1 MNRISFIDSLKNG
14 MHYNYYVGTWVK
26 LPQFS
31 KLKPIRTGK
40 VSHVSLGEF
49 DEFDNAFGIVFS
61 GEINIRKENIYTF
74 YLRSNDGSR
83 LFIDNKEV
91 INFDGLHGSSFKSG
105 RINLSK
111 GRHPIKLEYFQAG
124 GGKGLELHFESSEI
138 EKQLIPS
145 DMLFIK

>member
-1 MNRISFIDSLKNG
+1 MS
-14 MHYNYYVGTWVK
+14 
-26 LPQFS
+26 
-31 KLKPIRTGK
+31 
-40 VSHVSLGEF
+40 EF
-49 DEFDNAFGIVFS
+49 DEFDNAFGIVFF
-61 GEINIRKENIYTF
+61 GEIDISKKNIYTF

-105 RINLSK
+105 RIKLSK

-124 GGKGLELHFESSEI
+124 GGKGLELYFESSEI

-145 DMLFIK
+145 DMLFIE